1 MIVLIYKITINYD
14 IFYAPKT
21 NLILIFSKPKGLDP
35 KINFHNIFRAQELTF
50 NFLTFTGPKAGTSET
65 WAENLPGEADHLIR
79 SEDKTRETYWMPI
92 VNARNVSN
100 PSLLDWM
107 SDKPQVRKEILDH
120 YQYIGNSVEQIGQK
134 WKNERLER
142 LGFTM
147 KTGLQFYQ
155 QNVGNN
161 YGMILEMDKDGR
173 ILGSI
178 HSVDGTNS
186 FISEA
191 IEGKEIIKQ
200 IV

>member
-1 MIVLIYKITINYD
+1 MTL
-14 IFYAPKT
+14 
-21 NLILIFSKPKGLDP
+21 
-35 KINFHNIFRAQELTF
+35 
-50 NFLTFTGPKAGTSET
+50 TGPKAGTSET

-120 YQYIGNSVEQIGQK
+120 YQYIGNSIEQIGQK

-191 IEGKEIIKQ
+191 IEGKKIIKQ